1 MPITWETTTR
11 FLDPERTRVSIT
23 AVGTDSEDV
32 ENPITVQIQDARVG
46 NMADETKPEGYKGID
61 IALNK
66 AALWANIKDHY
77 DRKKAARDEEASA
90 VSDFDAEA
98 KTELDKL

>member
-46 NMADETKPEGYKGID
+46 NMTDETKPEGYKPID
-61 IALNK
+61 IVTNK
-66 AALWANIKDHY
+66 SDLWANIKDHY
-77 DRKKAARDEEASA
+77 DRKKVARDEEDAA
-90 VSDFDAEA
+90 VFDLNAEA
-98 KTELDKL
+98 KAGLEKL

>member
-1 MPITWETTTR
+1 MPITWKTITR

-46 NMADETKPEGYKGID
+46 NESDETKPEGYKSIN
-61 IALNK
+61 IATNK
-66 AALWANIKDHY
+66 SNLWANIKDHY
-77 DRKKAARDEEASA
+77 DRKKAARDEEADA
-90 VSDFDAEA
+90 VADFDAEA
-98 KTELDKL
+98 KTGLEKL